1 MKKQLLIGSLILFLI
16 SCEENENEKILL
28 NGTWIE
34 SSQQVDTLVFNKQSS
49 EGFFILNRMREIRN
63 GYLLPIAYAG
73 PYDYIING
81 DSINLR
87 YGFSSNFENYN
98 YYFSLDID
106 NEILEIGNFF
116 EDSLSKNV
124 ILTFSKQ

>member
-1 MKKQLLIGSLILFLI
+1 MKKQLLIGFLVLFLI
-16 SCEENENEKILL
+16 SCEENDNEKILL

-34 SSQQVDTLVFNKQSS
+34 SSQRVDTLVFNKQSS
-49 EGFFILNRMREIRN
+49 EGLFILNREREIRN

-73 PYDYIING
+73 PYNYSINE

-87 YGFSSNFENYN
+87 YGFSSSFESYN

-124 ILTFSKQ
+124 ILTFLKE